1 MTPTQVWQ
9 THATELPA
17 DPVITFFKV
26 FFRPKKKKKERI
38 CGHFKSLARLD
49 IR

>member
-26 FFRPKKKKKERI
+26 FLDQKKRKKKNLWS
-38 CGHFKSLARLD
+38 F
-49 IR
+49 

>member
-9 THATELPA
+9 THATELPS

-26 FFRPKKKKKERI
+26 FLDQKKEEFVVI
-38 CGHFKSLARLD
+38 LNLLPDLTSDK
-49 IR
+49 

>member
-26 FFRPKKKKKERI
+26 FLYQKKEKRRI